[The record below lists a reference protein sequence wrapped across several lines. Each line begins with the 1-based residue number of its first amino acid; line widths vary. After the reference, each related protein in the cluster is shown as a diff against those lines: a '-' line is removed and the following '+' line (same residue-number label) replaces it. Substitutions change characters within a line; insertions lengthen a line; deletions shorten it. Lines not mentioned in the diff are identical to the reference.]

1 MSRPSGRGPGRVF
14 CVRLRGRVRAAQ
26 SDPRRRLLLFSALAV
41 VVAALPAY
49 AQAPPQQPIPRAATV
64 PPAAPQRLPEWLRIG
79 VEHRGRL
86 EGPANAGFNDRRDD
100 AYWLNRFRFDVRVR
114 PLRLLSFHVQA
125 QDAQVF
131 GRNSKPDAPPF
142 EDTLDLRMAYADLG
156 QTGTSPVLVRLG
168 RQELAFGEQRLVGH
182 ANWVN
187 TARTF
192 DAARVTVARKT
203 FKIDGFASSVVTMRD
218 GDFNRSRQGESFYG
232 AYGSFIAIVPNA
244 TLEPYVLARNVRSA
258 TAESGTLGRLES
270 VTFGARWLGKLP
282 AGLDYNTEMA
292 LQRGSLAS
300 DDISAW
306 AGHWLVGRTTGT
318 RTILRL
324 SGEYNY
330 ASGDRDPKDGRRN
343 TFDQLYPTAHD
354 KYGLADQVGWR
365 NVHHLRTAADVR
377 PNAKWTI
384 GGSYHS
390 WWLASTTDGL
400 YTAAGAVLVRP
411 VAGFTDSHVGQELDV
426 QTTYPLSP
434 RIHVSAGYAYI
445 VPGAFL
451 KAATPGTGYSFPYV
465 MVTSTILRGDR

>member
-1 MSRPSGRGPGRVF
+1 MSQTASP
-14 CVRLRGRVRAAQ
+14 RAA
-26 SDPRRRLLLFSALAV
+26 PRGLCRPFFSALAV
-41 VVAALPAY
+41 AVAALPAY
-49 AQAPPQQPIPRAATV
+49 AQAPPQPIPRAATV
-64 PPAAPQRLPEWLRIG
+64 PAPAAQPLPDWLRVG
-79 VEHRGRL
+79 LEHRGRL
-86 EGPANAGFNDRRDD
+86 EGPVNAGFNDTRDD
-100 AYWLNRFRFDVRVR
+100 AYWLNRFRFNVRVK
-114 PLRLLSFHVQA
+114 PSRLLSFHVQA

-142 EDTLDLRMAYADLG
+142 EDTFDLRMAYADIG
-156 QTGTSPVLVRLG
+156 ETGKSPVIVRLG

-203 FKIDGFASSVVTMRD
+203 FKVDGFASSVVTMSD

-232 AYGSFIAIVPNA
+232 AYSSFTAIVPKA
-244 TLEPYVLARNVRSA
+244 TLEPYVLARNVRMA
-258 TAESGTLGRLES
+258 TSESGIRGRLES
-270 VTFGARWLGKLP
+270 VTLGARWLGKLP

-318 RTILRL
+318 KASLRV
-324 SGEYNY
+324 SSEYNY
-330 ASGDRDPKDGRRN
+330 ASGDSDPNDGKRN

-365 NVHHLRTAADVR
+365 NVHHLRTAVDVR
-377 PNAKWTI
+377 PNAKWTVS
-384 GGSYHS
+384 GSYHS

-400 YTAAGAVLVRP
+400 YGAGGAVLVRP
-411 VAGFTDSHVGQELDV
+411 VAGFTDRHVGQELDV

-434 RIHVSAGYAYI
+434 RIQVSGGYAYI
-445 VPGAFL
+445 IPGAFL
-451 KAATPGTGYSFPYV
+451 KAATPGKGYSFPFV
-465 MVTSTILRGDR
+465 MVTSTILKGDR

>member
-1 MSRPSGRGPGRVF
+1 
-14 CVRLRGRVRAAQ
+14 L
-26 SDPRRRLLLFSALAV
+26 
-41 VVAALPAY
+41 VVAAAQPVST
-49 AQAPPQQPIPRAATV
+49 QAPEQPIPRAATV
-64 PPAAPQRLPEWLRIG
+64 PPTAAQRLPEWLRVG
-79 VEHRGRL
+79 LEHRGRL
-86 EGPANAGFNDRRDD
+86 EGPTNAGFNDARDD
-100 AYWLNRFRFDVRVR
+100 AYWLNRFRFDVRLK
-114 PLRLLSFHVQA
+114 PSRLLSFYVQA

-142 EDTLDLRMAYADLG
+142 EDTLDLRMAYADIG
-156 QTGTSPVLVRLG
+156 QTGKSPVLVRLG

-182 ANWVN
+182 VNWVN

-203 FKIDGFASSVVTMRD
+203 LKIDGFVSSVVTMRD

-232 AYGSFIAIVPNA
+232 VYGAFNAIVPNA
-244 TLEPYVLARNVRSA
+244 TLEPYVLARNVRTA
-258 TAESGTLGRLES
+258 TAEAGTLGRLES
-270 VTFGARWLGKLP
+270 ATVGARWLGKLP
-282 AGLDYNTEMA
+282 AGFDYNTEMA

-306 AGHWLVGRTTGT
+306 AGHWLLGRTTGAKAT
-318 RTILRL
+318 FRL

-343 TFDQLYPTAHD
+343 TFDQLYPTGHD

-365 NVHHLRTAADVR
+365 NIHHLRTAVDVK

-390 WWLASTTDGL
+390 WWLASPTDGL
-400 YTAAGAVLVRP
+400 YSASGAVLVRP
-411 VAGFTDSHVGQELDV
+411 VPGFTDTHVGQEIDAH
-426 QTTYPLSP
+426 TTYPLSP
-434 RIHVSAGYAYI
+434 RVQVSGGYAYI
-445 VPGAFL
+445 IPGGFL
-451 KAATPGTGYSFPYV
+451 KAATPGKGYSFPFV